1 MGTGHMNSGY
11 GVTPS
16 SPQPARGSALLV
28 VRAPPAPLN
37 TRRGLLL
44 GSGRAPNYRDT
55 SFFSR
60 VACGSVALRK
70 MVCGC
75 IAVRHSPFKT
85 IGARPNLPVR
95 GPLMSEPKIILK
107 SDSPTITLSKVD
119 GKIKAVSHS
128 IANGHEVALEG
139 QVLEFRLIDS
149 AITGFRKDEITAAME
164 QAGAAAAVEW
174 LNNHV
179 IGGAIDMN
187 CAALASAVYQ
197 AMLKAV

>member
-1 MGTGHMNSGY
+1 
-11 GVTPS
+11 
-16 SPQPARGSALLV
+16 
-28 VRAPPAPLN
+28 
-37 TRRGLLL
+37 
-44 GSGRAPNYRDT
+44 
-55 SFFSR
+55 
-60 VACGSVALRK
+60 
-70 MVCGC
+70 
-75 IAVRHSPFKT
+75 
-85 IGARPNLPVR
+85 
-95 GPLMSEPKIILK
+95 MSEPKIILK